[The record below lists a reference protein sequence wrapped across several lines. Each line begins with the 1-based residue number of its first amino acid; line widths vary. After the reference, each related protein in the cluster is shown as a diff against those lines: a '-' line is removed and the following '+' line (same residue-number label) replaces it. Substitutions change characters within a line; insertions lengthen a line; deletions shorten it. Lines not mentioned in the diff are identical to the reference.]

1 MKPTSQQ
8 TMNTLEHEEDYQHYQ
23 QQQQYNLDQHDS
35 ATVIDIL
42 TTPYPIPRFKNKE
55 EEDVYART
63 HTRKCSKCGAEKAL
77 TEFANNTSGSQPYD
91 KHGYRLKRPECQ
103 DCTKSASKGLADA
116 RRVAKK
122 LGIATKPS
130 EDDICAICHKKGDD
144 RHGLVFDHDH
154 ITNTFRGW
162 LCDPCNRS
170 MGGQGDKLETLVAR
184 FDYIC
189 RTDQRHDFVLR
200 ETVRV
205 ALDAANRIYP
215 DTTTTTTKP
224 TIDEIIAFITGQ
236 HRAE

>member
-1 MKPTSQQ
+1 
-8 TMNTLEHEEDYQHYQ
+8 MNTPEHQEYQTYQ
-23 QQQQYNLDQHDS
+23 QQQQYQLDQQDTS
-35 ATVIDIL
+35 PLNEI
-42 TTPYPIPRFKNKE
+42 PYPIPQFKNKE
-55 EEDVYART
+55 EEDEYART

-116 RRVAKK
+116 RRAAKK

-130 EDDICAICHKKGDD
+130 EHDVCAICHKKGDD

-205 ALDAANRIYP
+205 ALDAANRKFP
-215 DTTTTTTKP
+215 ETTTKP